1 MKLQVWDEEE
11 AEQQDR
17 VLLLCKSPT
26 YTSHRIYNEMLLG
39 TSSFVV
45 HYIREHLVH
54 TVVRWVF
61 GLYQGLQASQKNCF
75 SNQNSCDKEKVC
87 ATILFWGLPE
97 APNSSSIT
105 YISTTMNLLRHKIHE
120 AEQFV
125 LQIEPIATPSFL
137 LTSFK
142 LADLQFARKWA
153 TAAHLKVIHVVF
165 KIQRGSPRIME
176 GVQGASILISHFRR
190 NSLTQSHCNHNNF
203 TNVVGS

>member
-1 MKLQVWDEEE
+1 
-11 AEQQDR
+11 
-17 VLLLCKSPT
+17 
-26 YTSHRIYNEMLLG
+26 
-39 TSSFVV
+39 
-45 HYIREHLVH
+45 
-54 TVVRWVF
+54 
-61 GLYQGLQASQKNCF
+61 
-75 SNQNSCDKEKVC
+75 
-87 ATILFWGLPE
+87 
-97 APNSSSIT
+97 
-105 YISTTMNLLRHKIHE
+105 MNLLRHKIHE

-190 NSLTQSHCNHNNF
+190 NSLT
-203 TNVVGS
+203 